1 MKCGIAPLGPM
12 RRERGRERAV
22 EASKC
27 DELSPHLGECQVHKS
42 SLEIQEK
49 VGISEAT
56 VPRGLSCI
64 GVDVE
69 VSLR

>member
-1 MKCGIAPLGPM
+1 MLNP
-12 RRERGRERAV
+12 GRV
-22 EASKC
+22 K
-27 DELSPHLGECQVHKS
+27 ELSAHLGECQVHKS
-42 SLEIQEK
+42 ALEVQEK

>member
-1 MKCGIAPLGPM
+1 MWAPEG
-12 RRERGRERAV
+12 EAGREMLNPGHV
-22 EASKC
+22 K
-27 DELSPHLGECQVHKS
+27 ELSAHLGECQVHKS
-42 SLEIQEK
+42 ALEVQEK